1 MSEDFEILYSDSK
14 ESGSHH
20 SHHHS
25 DGEHHSSHH
34 HSDGTH
40 HGSHHHGSHRHSKQ
54 RKRRNRI
61 LIITLS
67 IVACLLI
74 AIGVGGAYGYK
85 IAKREVADVKQQAYT
100 LKADLKNVMAGLK
113 AQDPVATETACDQL
127 DVAIE
132 DINKTFDKKIWKTA
146 YKIPK
151 FKDILILSK
160 NFLISFRKHP
170 QILHVQQLLYLM
182 TIRFQDLKLMM
193 ASA

>member
-34 HSDGTH
+34 HSDESH
-40 HGSHHHGSHRHSKQ
+40 HSSHHHGSHRHSKQ
-54 RKRRNRI
+54 RKRRKRI

-85 IAKREVADVKQQAYT
+85 IAKREVADVKQQ
-100 LKADLKNVMAGLK
+100 LKSGEAVLVWSELH
-113 AQDPVATETACDQL
+113 ET
-127 DVAIE
+127 VNIM
-132 DINKTFDKKIWKTA
+132 
-146 YKIPK
+146 P
-151 FKDILILSK
+151 
-160 NFLISFRKHP
+160 RKQFHG
-170 QILHVQQLLYLM
+170 
-182 TIRFQDLKLMM
+182 
-193 ASA
+193 

>member
-25 DGEHHSSHH
+25 DGTH
-34 HSDGTH
+34 H

-54 RKRRNRI
+54 RKRRKRI

-74 AIGVGGAYGYK
+74 VIGVGGAYGYK
-85 IAKREVADVKQQAYT
+85 VAKREVSDVKQQAYT
-100 LKADLKNVMAGLK
+100 LKADLKSVMAGLK

-127 DVAIE
+127 DVAID
-132 DINKTFDKKIWKTA
+132 DINKTFDKKYGRQLTKSLNS
-146 YKIPK
+146 
-151 FKDILILSK
+151 KDISILSK
-160 NFLISFRKHP
+160 NFLISFRKLP

-182 TIRFQDLKLMM
+182 TILFQDLKLMM

>member
-34 HSDGTH
+34 HSDESRH
-40 HGSHHHGSHRHSKQ
+40 SSHHHGSHRHSKQ
-54 RKRRNRI
+54 RKRRKRI

-151 FKDILILSK
+151 LILSK
-160 NFLISFRKHP
+160 NFLISFRKLP